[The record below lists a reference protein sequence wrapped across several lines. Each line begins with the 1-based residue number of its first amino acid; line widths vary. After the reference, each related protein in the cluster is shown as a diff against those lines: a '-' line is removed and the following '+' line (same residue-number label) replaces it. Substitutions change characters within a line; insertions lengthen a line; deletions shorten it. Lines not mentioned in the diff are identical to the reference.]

1 MINPKSRSLEW
12 ITEAARQIGV
22 RDIALVEKTIRAFS
36 LLEAL
41 TRSGCPFIFKGGSS
55 LMLHL
60 NTSKRLS
67 IDIDIICPP
76 GTIIEEYLSQYAEEY
91 GFGKVELVE
100 RISRT
105 DVPKQHAKFYYEV
118 SYPGNGGQ
126 DKILLDVLFE
136 ETHYS
141 QIVSL
146 PIQSPLLVTD
156 EPLVMVSL
164 PSHENLLGDKLT
176 AFAPHTTGIPF
187 FKGHKKCTMEIIKQL
202 YDVASL
208 FDITDDLTITRQT
221 FMKFAMVE
229 LQYRNLPSDDIQQ
242 VLDDIYQTA
251 ITICMRGLANPEEYK
266 LLQDGISRIGNF
278 IHSEKYTLDSAIINA
293 AKVAYLS
300 RLLENGINEIRHYTP
315 DDIGMLASQALQLPM
330 PTKLNKLKKTHPEAF
345 FYLNE
350 IQRMGSGKGGSE
362 PCFNAGASPWAGE

>member
-1 MINPKSRSLEW
+1 MINPRSRTVEW
-12 ITEAARQIGV
+12 ITEAAQRLGA
-22 RDIALVEKTIRAFS
+22 RDIILVEKTIRAFS

-41 TRSGCPFIFKGGSS
+41 ARSGCPFLFKGGSS

-76 GTIIEEYLSQYAEEY
+76 GTVIENYLDQYAEEY

-105 DVPKQHAKFYYEV
+105 DIHKQHAKFYYEV
-118 SYPGNGGQ
+118 SYPGKGGQ

-141 QIVSL
+141 RVVTL
-146 PIQSPLLVTD
+146 PIQSPLLITD
-156 EPLVMVSL
+156 EPAVMVSL
-164 PSHENLLGDKLT
+164 PSPEDLLGDKLT
-176 AFAPHTTGIPF
+176 AFAPHTTGIPY
-187 FKGHKKCTMEIIKQL
+187 FKGEKKCTMEIIKQMF
-202 YDVASL
+202 DVASL
-208 FDITDDLTITRQT
+208 FDLTDDLSVTRAT
-221 FMKFAMVE
+221 FQKFAAIE
-229 LQYRNLPSDDIQQ
+229 LEYRHLDSGDIQP

-251 ITICMRGLANPEEYK
+251 LCVCMRGQQNPEEFK
-266 LLQDGISRIGNF
+266 LLQDGIGRIGSF
-278 IHSEKYTLDSAIINA
+278 VLGSRYTLDNAIVNA

-300 RLLENGINEIRHYTP
+300 QLITKGKIEVHHYNP
-315 DDIGMLASQALQLPM
+315 DRIEEMAGQVLQQPM

-350 IQRMGSGKGGSE
+350 IQGM
-362 PCFNAGASPWAGE
+362 

>member
-1 MINPKSRSLEW
+1 MINPTSRSLEW
-12 ITEAARQIGV
+12 ITEASRNLGV
-22 RDIALVEKTIRAFS
+22 HDIALVEKTIRAFS

-41 TRSGCPFIFKGGSS
+41 ARSGCPFLFKGGSS

-76 GTIIEEYLSQYAEEY
+76 GTLIEAYLGMYAEEY

-100 RISRT
+100 RISRK

-141 QIVSL
+141 KIVSL

-156 EPLVMVSL
+156 EPPNMVKL
-164 PSHENLLGDKLT
+164 PSHEDLLGDKLT

-187 FKGHKKCTMEIIKQL
+187 FKGERNCSMEIIKQL
-202 YDVASL
+202 FDVASL
-208 FDITDDLTITRQT
+208 FDITENLNITRKT
-221 FMKFAMVE
+221 FSKFAAIE
-229 LQYRNLPSDDIQQ
+229 LQYRHLEPDNIPQ

-251 ITICMRGLANPEEYK
+251 LCICMRGLQNPDEFR

-278 IHSEKYTLDSAIINA
+278 MIGDKYTLDSAIVNA
-293 AKVAYLS
+293 SKVAYLCK
-300 RLLENGINEIRHYTP
+300 LIEKGINEIRHYSP
-315 DDIGMLASQALQLPM
+315 EMLVNLADRELQQPI

-345 FYLNE
+345 FYFNE
-350 IQRMGSGKGGSE
+350 IQLIQ
-362 PCFNAGASPWAGE
+362 

>member
-1 MINPKSRSLEW
+1 MINPKSRTLEW
-12 ITEAARQIGV
+12 ITEAAHQLGV

-41 TRSGCPFIFKGGSS
+41 ARSGCPFLFKGGSS

-76 GTIIEEYLSQYAEEY
+76 DTLIENYLGQFAEEY
-91 GFGKVELVE
+91 GFGKVEMVA

-118 SYPGNGGQ
+118 SYPSNGGQ

-141 QIVSL
+141 KIVSL
-146 PIQSPLLVTD
+146 PIQSPVLITD
-156 EPLVMVSL
+156 ESMVMVNL
-164 PSHENLLGDKLT
+164 PSHEDLLGDKLT

-187 FKGHKKCTMEIIKQL
+187 FKGEKKCSMEIIKQL
-202 YDVASL
+202 FDIASL
-208 FDITDDLTITRQT
+208 FDITDDLAITRET
-221 FMKFAMVE
+221 FVRFAAIE
-229 LQYRNLPSDDIQQ
+229 LQYRHQNPDNIQQ
-242 VLDDIYQTA
+242 VLEDIYQTA
-251 ITICMRGLANPEEYK
+251 ICICLRGLQNPDEYK
-266 LLQDGISRIGNF
+266 LLQDGINRIGSF
-278 IHSEKYTLDSAIINA
+278 MIGGKYTLDSAIVNA
-293 AKVAYLS
+293 AKAAYLS
-300 RLLENGINEIRHYTP
+300 KLLETGRNEIHHYNLDLLGELT
-315 DDIGMLASQALQLPM
+315 DRVLQQPM

-345 FYLNE
+345 FYFNE
-350 IQRMGSGKGGSE
+350 IQAML
-362 PCFNAGASPWAGE
+362 

>member
-1 MINPKSRSLEW
+1 MINPQSRTVEW
-12 ITEAARQIGV
+12 ITEAAQRLGA
-22 RDIALVEKTIRAFS
+22 RDIILVEKTIRAFS

-41 TRSGCPFIFKGGSS
+41 ARSGCPFLFKGGSS

-76 GTIIEEYLSQYAEEY
+76 GTVIENYLDQYAEEY

-105 DVPKQHAKFYYEV
+105 NVPKQHAKFYYEV
-118 SYPGNGGQ
+118 SYPGKGGQ

-141 QIVSL
+141 RVVTL
-146 PIQSPLLVTD
+146 PIQSPLLITD
-156 EPLVMVSL
+156 EPAVMVSL
-164 PSHENLLGDKLT
+164 PSHEDLLGDKLT
-176 AFAPHTTGIPF
+176 AFAPHTTGIPY
-187 FKGHKKCTMEIIKQL
+187 FKGEKKCTMEIIKQMF
-202 YDVASL
+202 DVASL
-208 FDITDDLTITRQT
+208 FDLTDDLSVTRAT
-221 FMKFAMVE
+221 FQKFAAIE
-229 LQYRNLPSDDIQQ
+229 LEYRHLDSGDIQP

-251 ITICMRGLANPEEYK
+251 LCVCMRGQQNPEEFK
-266 LLQDGISRIGNF
+266 LLQDGIGRIGSF
-278 IHSEKYTLDSAIINA
+278 VLGSRYTLDNAIVNA

-300 RLLENGINEIRHYTP
+300 QLITKGKIEVHHYNP
-315 DDIGMLASQALQLPM
+315 DRIEEMAGQVLQEPM

-350 IQRMGSGKGGSE
+350 IRGIQ
-362 PCFNAGASPWAGE
+362 